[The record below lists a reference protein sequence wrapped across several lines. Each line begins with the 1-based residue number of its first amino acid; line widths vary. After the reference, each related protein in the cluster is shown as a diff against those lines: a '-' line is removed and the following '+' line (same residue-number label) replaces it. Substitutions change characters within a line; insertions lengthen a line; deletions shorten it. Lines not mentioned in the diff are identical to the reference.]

1 MYKFLNITNKSLGEL
16 GSPDYHHLWLMAKS
30 QGYDALQVCVHSE
43 YTKAEDRETKFHAIF
58 SSDREDRHGDVVH
71 QEFDLKAF
79 KKNPVFLDS
88 HNYGSIERII
98 GRVSPI
104 SVKDG
109 KLQGDIE
116 FFMDNPLGALAAKAA
131 EQGFLGATSIG
142 FIPREFN
149 DKGEMLKSELLE
161 VSAVSV
167 PANPDAVFDKAATI
181 PEKKGEEFPEGKEHY
196 CPQCYFENGIVV
208 LRSECEGHEE
218 DEEADTQTPEPQ
230 PKSIDRKAIAAKAI
244 QDLEAEHK
252 RRIRTI
258 AKCVREIVEENRLSR
273 KREIY
278 KRIREELNS

>member
-1 MYKFLNITNKSLGEL
+1 MYKFLNITNKSLTDL
-16 GSPDYHHLWLMAKS
+16 SAVSFKQLWQKAQE
-30 QGYDALQVCVHSE
+30 QGYDALQVCVQAE
-43 YTKAEDRETKFHAIF
+43 YTKAEDSETKFHSIF

-98 GRVSPI
+98 GRVKPI

-116 FFMDNPLGALAAKAA
+116 FFVDNPLGALAAKAA
-131 EQGFLGATSIG
+131 EQGFLSATSIG

-167 PANPDAVFDKAATI
+167 PANPDAVFDKAAETI
-181 PEKKGEEFPEGKEHY
+181 PEEKPKEQEQPEENTDTEPQHDEPEAHVQ
-196 CPQCYFENGIVV
+196 PDIQ
-208 LRSECEGHEE
+208 
-218 DEEADTQTPEPQ
+218 DPEPE
-230 PKSIDRKAIAAKAI
+230 PKSISRRAIAARAI
-244 QDLEAEHK
+244 KELNDEHK
-252 RRIRTI
+252 RTIRAI
-258 AKCVREIVEENRLSR
+258 AKGVREIVEENRLSR

-278 KRIREELNS
+278 KQLREELNQ